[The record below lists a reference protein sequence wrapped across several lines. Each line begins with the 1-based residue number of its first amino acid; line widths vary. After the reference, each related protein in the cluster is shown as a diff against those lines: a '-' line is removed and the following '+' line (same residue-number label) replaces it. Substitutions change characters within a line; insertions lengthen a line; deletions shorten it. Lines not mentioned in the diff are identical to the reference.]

1 MTHPIDQLLIE
12 LADQL
17 GTGPLQLDDDG
28 ATILVFDGI
37 EVILAREADHLL
49 VFAKLGE
56 APDDNIE
63 FVEAL
68 LAANLFW
75 RETGGATLS
84 LEPHSR
90 LILLATRLAVAEI
103 ESVDHLELQIETFA
117 LTVQAWQQTVNR
129 LRDETGHAEQDPQ
142 LPAYANLA

>member
-1 MTHPIDQLLIE
+1 MTHPIDKLLIG

-37 EVILAREADHLL
+37 EVILAREVDHLL
-49 VFAKLGE
+49 LFARLGE

-90 LILLATRLAVAEI
+90 VILLATRWAAAEL
-103 ESVDHLELQIETFA
+103 ESVDHLELQVETFA
-117 LTVQAWQQTVNR
+117 LTAQAWQQTVHR
-129 LRDETGHAEQDPQ
+129 LRDETGQAAQDPQ